1 MNYTVQ
7 VKKPIDEILQQIEKL
22 ADRHSFRVQHIH
34 KVSEI
39 LNEKG
44 FEIEKYYIVELCNP
58 KFAHLVL
65 SKDKNYGSILPCKI
79 LVYEKEGSNYVS
91 SPNPIELTEKL
102 GMSDLKDIVTQV
114 DRIIKEII
122 LEVSR

>member
-1 MNYTVQ
+1 MNYTVK

-44 FEIEKYYIVELCNP
+44 FEIEKYYIV
-58 KFAHLVL
+58 
-65 SKDKNYGSILPCKI
+65 
-79 LVYEKEGSNYVS
+79 
-91 SPNPIELTEKL
+91 
-102 GMSDLKDIVTQV
+102 
-114 DRIIKEII
+114 
-122 LEVSR
+122 